1 VANPFFQCKQFIV
14 HQQHTS
20 MKVCTDACLF
30 GAWVS
35 GHNLIHN
42 ANNIIDIGTG
52 TGLLS
57 LMLAQVTENS
67 KASITAIEIEAEAAE
82 EAKSNFNLSKWSERL
97 VLVNDSIQNFTAS
110 IVNGEFVSKGLND
123 NNNNNNNNNLLYDIV
138 ISNPPFYEGDLKSP
152 DANKNKAAHS
162 TELPWNILLEN
173 VTSLLNNN
181 GSFFVLVPTLRAYT
195 MQKLSESHQ
204 LQLVEEV
211 LVYNDAKHLPF
222 RSFLHF
228 TKVKPAIDKEISVLR
243 NKIVIKNTDNT
254 YSAAFTELLKDYY
267 LHL

>member
-1 VANPFFQCKQFIV
+1 M

-35 GHNLIHN
+35 QKTLVQN
-42 ANNIIDIGTG
+42 ANNIVDIGTG

-57 LMLAQVTENS
+57 LMLAQVTESS
-67 KASITAIEIEAEAAE
+67 KASITAIEIESQAAAEAS
-82 EAKSNFNLSKWSERL
+82 SNFNISKWSDRL
-97 VLVNDSIQNFTAS
+97 VLVNDSIRNFTAN
-110 IVNGEFVSKGLND
+110 IGKVEFVSKGLD
-123 NNNNNNNNNLLYDIV
+123 NNFLFDIV

-152 DANKNKAAHS
+152 DTNKNKAAHS
-162 TELPWNILLEN
+162 TELSWTSLVEN
-173 VTSLLNNN
+173 VSSLLTDT
-181 GSFFVLVPTLRAYT
+181 GYFFVLVPTLRAYT
-195 MQKLSESHQ
+195 MQKLAEAQQ

-228 TKVKPAIDKEISVLR
+228 RKAKLPIDKEISVLR

-254 YSAAFTELLKDYY
+254 YSAEFTELLKDYY

>member
-1 VANPFFQCKQFIV
+1 
-14 HQQHTS
+14 

-35 GHNLIHN
+35 QKTLVQN
-42 ANNIIDIGTG
+42 ANSIIDIGTG

-57 LMLAQVTENS
+57 LMLAQVTETS
-67 KASITAIEIEAEAAE
+67 KASITAIEIESQAAREAS
-82 EAKSNFNLSKWSERL
+82 SNFNISKWSDRL
-97 VLVNDSIQNFTAS
+97 VLVNDSIQNFATS
-110 IVNGEFVSKGLND
+110 IGKGEFVSKVL
-123 NNNNNNNNNLLYDIV
+123 NNNFLFDII

-162 TELPWNILLEN
+162 TELPWTSLVEN
-173 VTSLLNNN
+173 VSSLLTDA

-195 MQKLSESHQ
+195 MQKLAEAQQ
-204 LQLVEEV
+204 LQLAEEV

-228 TKVKPAIDKEISVLR
+228 TKAKLPIDKEISVLR
-243 NKIVIKNTDNT
+243 NKMVIKNSDNT
-254 YSAAFTELLKDYY
+254 YSTEFTELLKDYY
-267 LHL
+267 LYL

>member
-1 VANPFFQCKQFIV
+1 
-14 HQQHTS
+14 

-35 GHNLIHN
+35 QKTLVQN
-42 ANNIIDIGTG
+42 ASNIIDIGTG

-57 LMLAQVTENS
+57 LMLAQVTESS
-67 KASITAIEIEAEAAE
+67 KASITAIEIESQAAAEAS
-82 EAKSNFNLSKWSERL
+82 SNFNISKWSDRL
-97 VLVNDSIQNFTAS
+97 VLVNNSIQNFTAN
-110 IVNGEFVSKGLND
+110 IGKGELVSNGLN
-123 NNNNNNNNNLLYDIV
+123 NTNNNLLFDIV

-162 TELPWNILLEN
+162 TELPWSILVEN
-173 VTSLLNNN
+173 VANLLSGA

-195 MQKLSESHQ
+195 MQKLAEAHE
-204 LQLVEEV
+204 LHLMEEV

-228 TKVKPAIDKEISVLR
+228 QKNSNTLDKEISVLR
-243 NKIVIKNTDNT
+243 NKIVIKNSDNT
-254 YSAAFTELLKDYY
+254 YSNAFTELLKDYY

>member
-1 VANPFFQCKQFIV
+1 VANPFFQCKEFIV

-30 GAWVS
+30 GAWVAKQPS
-35 GHNLIHN
+35 LETAHSIV
-42 ANNIIDIGTG
+42 DIGTG

-57 LMLAQVTENS
+57 LMLAQVTHKNNT
-67 KASITAIEIEAEAAE
+67 KITAVEIESQAATEAS
-82 EAKSNFNLSKWSERL
+82 SNFNLSKWSERL
-97 VLVNDSIQNFTAS
+97 MLVNDSIQNYAANFIATE
-110 IVNGEFVSKGLND
+110 IEKNRF
-123 NNNNNNNNNLLYDIV
+123 DI
-138 ISNPPFYEGDLKSP
+138 IITNPPFYEGDLKSP

-162 TELPWNILLEN
+162 TELPWSILVEN
-173 VTSLLNNN
+173 VSSIISDE

-195 MQKLSESHQ
+195 MQKLAEANHMY
-204 LQLVEEV
+204 LAEEV

-228 TKVKPAIDKEISVLR
+228 QKNRNTPDKGNSVLR
-243 NKIVIKNTDNT
+243 NKIVIKNADNT
-254 YSAAFTELLKDYY
+254 YSTAFTELLKDYY

>member
-1 VANPFFQCKQFIV
+1 
-14 HQQHTS
+14 

-35 GHNLIHN
+35 QKTLLQN
-42 ANNIIDIGTG
+42 ANNIVDIGTG

-57 LMLAQVTENS
+57 LMLAQVTENA
-67 KASITAIEIEAEAAE
+67 KASITAIEIESQAAAEAN
-82 EAKSNFNLSKWSERL
+82 SNFNISKWSNRL
-97 VLVNDSIQNFTAS
+97 LLVNDSIQNFTAS
-110 IVNGEFVSKGLND
+110 ISKGDLVSNEL
-123 NNNNNNNNNLLYDIV
+123 NNNNNSLLFDIV

-162 TELPWNILLEN
+162 TELPWSILVEN
-173 VTSLLNNN
+173 VSSLLTDA

-195 MQKLSESHQ
+195 MQKLTEAHQ

-228 TKVKPAIDKEISVLR
+228 TKVKPAIEKEISVLR
-243 NKIVIKNTDNT
+243 NKIVIKNADNT
-254 YSAAFTELLKDYY
+254 YSTVFTELLKEYY
-267 LHL
+267 MYL

>member
-1 VANPFFQCKQFIV
+1 
-14 HQQHTS
+14 

-35 GHNLIHN
+35 QKTLVQNSNSIL
-42 ANNIIDIGTG
+42 DIGTG
-52 TGLLS
+52 TGLLT
-57 LMLAQVTENS
+57 LMLAQVTETS
-67 KASITAIEIEAEAAE
+67 KASITAIEIESQAATEAN
-82 EAKSNFNLSKWSERL
+82 SNFNISKWSDRL
-97 VLVNDSIQNFTAS
+97 KLFNDSIQNFTAS
-110 IVNGEFVSKGLND
+110 SKGL
-123 NNNNNNNNNLLYDIV
+123 LFDIV

-162 TELPWNILLEN
+162 TELPWTSLVEN
-173 VTSLLNNN
+173 VSSLLSEA

-195 MQKLSESHQ
+195 MQKLAEAHQ

-211 LVYNDAKHLPF
+211 LVYNDVKHLPF
-222 RSFLHF
+222 RSFLYF
-228 TKVKPAIDKEISVLR
+228 RKAQSPINKEISVLR

-254 YSAAFTELLKDYY
+254 YSTAFTELLKDYY

>member
-1 VANPFFQCKQFIV
+1 
-14 HQQHTS
+14 
-20 MKVCTDACLF
+20 
-30 GAWVS
+30 
-35 GHNLIHN
+35 
-42 ANNIIDIGTG
+42 
-52 TGLLS
+52 
-57 LMLAQVTENS
+57 MLAQVTESS
-67 KASITAIEIEAEAAE
+67 KASITAIEIESQAAAEAS
-82 EAKSNFNLSKWSERL
+82 SNFNISKWSDRL
-97 VLVNDSIQNFTAS
+97 VLVNDSIQNFAA
-110 IVNGEFVSKGLND
+110 NSKGHLF
-123 NNNNNNNNNLLYDIV
+123 DIV

-162 TELPWNILLEN
+162 TELPWNILVEN
-173 VTSLLNNN
+173 VSSLLTDA

-195 MQKLSESHQ
+195 MQKLAEAQQ

-228 TKVKPAIDKEISVLR
+228 KKNSNTLDKAISVLR

-254 YSAAFTELLKDYY
+254 YSTAFTELLKDYY

>member
-1 VANPFFQCKQFIV
+1 
-14 HQQHTS
+14 

-35 GHNLIHN
+35 QKTLVQN
-42 ANNIIDIGTG
+42 ANNILDIGTG

-57 LMLAQVTENS
+57 LMLAQVTES
-67 KASITAIEIEAEAAE
+67 SMASITAIEIESHAAAEAS
-82 EAKSNFNLSKWSERL
+82 SNFNLSKWSDRL
-97 VLVNDSIQNFTAS
+97 KLVNDSIQNFAAS
-110 IVNGEFVSKGLND
+110 SKGILF
-123 NNNNNNNNNLLYDIV
+123 DII

-162 TELPWNILLEN
+162 TELPWTILVEN
-173 VTSLLNNN
+173 VSSLLTDT

-195 MQKLSESHQ
+195 MQKLAEANH
-204 LQLVEEV
+204 LYLREEV

-228 TKVKPAIDKEISVLR
+228 RKAKSPIDKEISVLR

-254 YSAAFTELLKDYY
+254 YSTAFTELLKDYY

>member
-1 VANPFFQCKQFIV
+1 MANPFFQCKEFIV

-35 GHNLIHN
+35 QKTLVQN
-42 ANNIIDIGTG
+42 ASNIVDIGTG

-57 LMLAQVTENS
+57 LMLAQVTETS
-67 KASITAIEIEAEAAE
+67 KASITAIEIESQAAAEAS
-82 EAKSNFNLSKWSERL
+82 SNFNISKWNERL
-97 VLVNDSIQNFTAS
+97 VLVNNSIQNFTA
-110 IVNGEFVSKGLND
+110 NSKGL
-123 NNNNNNNNNLLYDIV
+123 LFDIV

-162 TELPWNILLEN
+162 TELPWSILVEN
-173 VTSLLNNN
+173 VSSLLTDA

-195 MQKLSESHQ
+195 MQKLAEAHE
-204 LQLVEEV
+204 LNLVEEV

-228 TKVKPAIDKEISVLR
+228 QKNSKTLDKDISVLR

-254 YSAAFTELLKDYY
+254 YSTAFTELLKDYY

>member
-30 GAWVS
+30 GAWVAKQPCLEMAHS
-35 GHNLIHN
+35 IV
-42 ANNIIDIGTG
+42 DIGTG

-57 LMLAQVTENS
+57 LMLAQVTEIS
-67 KASITAIEIEAEAAE
+67 KASIIAIEIEAQAAA
-82 EAKSNFNLSKWSERL
+82 EAKSNFSISKWSDRL
-97 VLVNDSIQNFTAS
+97 KLVNDSIQNFAA
-110 IVNGEFVSKGLND
+110 IINKDNLVSNEL
-123 NNNNNNNNNLLYDIV
+123 NNNNNNKQSFDIV

-152 DANKNKAAHS
+152 DANKNKAVHS
-162 TELPWNILLEN
+162 TELPWSILVEN

-195 MQKLSESHQ
+195 IQKLAERHQ
-204 LQLVEEV
+204 LQLAEEV

-228 TKVKPAIDKEISVLR
+228 TKVKTAIDKDISVMR
-243 NKIVIKNTDNT
+243 NKIVIKNADNT
-254 YSAAFTELLKDYY
+254 YSTAFTELLKHYY

>member
-1 VANPFFQCKQFIV
+1 
-14 HQQHTS
+14 

-35 GHNLIHN
+35 SQALVQN
-42 ANNIIDIGTG
+42 ANNIVDIGTG

-57 LMLAQVTENS
+57 LMLAQVTETS
-67 KASITAIEIEAEAAE
+67 KASITAIEIESQAAAEAN
-82 EAKSNFNLSKWSERL
+82 SNFNISKWSDRL
-97 VLVNDSIQNFTAS
+97 KLVNDSIQNFTAS
-110 IVNGEFVSKGLND
+110 SKGL
-123 NNNNNNNNNLLYDIV
+123 LFDIV

-162 TELPWNILLEN
+162 TELPWSILVEN
-173 VTSLLNNN
+173 VVSLLNNN

-195 MQKLSESHQ
+195 MQKLGETHQ

-211 LVYNDAKHLPF
+211 LVYNDVKHLPF

-228 TKVKPAIDKEISVLR
+228 TKAKPVRDKEISVLR
-243 NKIVIKNTDNT
+243 NKTEMVRNKLIIKDAENNYTPE
-254 YSAAFTELLKDYY
+254 FTHLLKDYY
-267 LHL
+267 LHF

>member
-1 VANPFFQCKQFIV
+1 MN
-14 HQQHTS
+14 
-20 MKVCTDACLF
+20 VCTDACLF
-30 GAWVS
+30 GSWVS
-35 GHNLIHN
+35 NKALVQN
-42 ANNIIDIGTG
+42 ANSIVDIGTG

-57 LMLAQVTENS
+57 LMLAQVTESS
-67 KASITAIEIEAEAAE
+67 KTSITAIEIESQAAAEAS
-82 EAKSNFNLSKWSERL
+82 SNFKISKWSDRL
-97 VLVNDSIQNFTAS
+97 VLVNDSIQNFTTS
-110 IVNGEFVSKGLND
+110 IGKGEFVSKGLN
-123 NNNNNNNNNLLYDIV
+123 NNFLFDII

-162 TELPWNILLEN
+162 TELPWNILVEN
-173 VTSLLNNN
+173 VSSLLTEA
-181 GSFFVLVPTLRAYT
+181 GCFFVLVPTLRAYT
-195 MQKLSESHQ
+195 MQKLAEAQQ

-228 TKVKPAIDKEISVLR
+228 KKNSNTLDKAISVLR

-254 YSAAFTELLKDYY
+254 YSTAFTELLKDYY

>member
-1 VANPFFQCKQFIV
+1 MANPYFQCKQFIV

-35 GHNLIHN
+35 QKTLVQN
-42 ANNIIDIGTG
+42 ANSIVDIGTG

-57 LMLAQVTENS
+57 LMLAQVTESS
-67 KASITAIEIEAEAAE
+67 KSKITAIEIESQAATEAS
-82 EAKSNFNLSKWSERL
+82 SNFNLSKWSDRL
-97 VLVNDSIQNFTAS
+97 VPINDSIQNFTAS
-110 IVNGEFVSKGLND
+110 ISKDDLVSNELNK
-123 NNNNNNNNNLLYDIV
+123 NNNKQLFDIV

-152 DANKNKAAHS
+152 DAKKNKAAHS
-162 TELPWNILLEN
+162 TELPWTSLVEN
-173 VTSLLNNN
+173 VSNLLSNA

-195 MQKLSESHQ
+195 MQKLAETHH

-228 TKVKPAIDKEISVLR
+228 RKAKSSIDKDISVLR

-254 YSAAFTELLKDYY
+254 YSAEFIELLKDYY

>member
-1 VANPFFQCKQFIV
+1 VANPFFQCKEFIV

-30 GAWVS
+30 GAWVAKQPS
-35 GHNLIHN
+35 LETAHSIL
-42 ANNIIDIGTG
+42 DIGTG

-57 LMLAQVTENS
+57 LILAQVTDKN
-67 KASITAIEIEAEAAE
+67 KTKITAVEIESQAAAEAS
-82 EAKSNFNLSKWSERL
+82 SNFNLSKWSERL
-97 VLVNDSIQNFTAS
+97 MIVNDSIQNFATS
-110 IVNGEFVSKGLND
+110 ISKGEFVSKGLNY
-123 NNNNNNNNNLLYDIV
+123 NFLFNII

-162 TELPWNILLEN
+162 TELPWSILVEN
-173 VTSLLNNN
+173 VSSLLTDT

-195 MQKLSESHQ
+195 MQKLAEAHQ

-228 TKVKPAIDKEISVLR
+228 KKNSNTLDKETSVLR

-254 YSAAFTELLKDYY
+254 YSTAFTELLKDYY

>member
-1 VANPFFQCKQFIV
+1 
-14 HQQHTS
+14 

-35 GHNLIHN
+35 QKTLVQN
-42 ANNIIDIGTG
+42 ANSIVDIGTG

-57 LMLAQVTENS
+57 LMLAQVTESS
-67 KASITAIEIEAEAAE
+67 KSKITAIEIESQAATEAS
-82 EAKSNFNLSKWSERL
+82 SNFNLSKWSDRL

-110 IVNGEFVSKGLND
+110 SKGL
-123 NNNNNNNNNLLYDIV
+123 LFDII

-162 TELPWNILLEN
+162 TELPWTSLVEN
-173 VTSLLNNN
+173 VSSILNDT

-195 MQKLSESHQ
+195 MQKLAEAHH

-228 TKVKPAIDKEISVLR
+228 RKAKSPIDKNISVLR
-243 NKIVIKNTDNT
+243 NKMVIKDSDNT
-254 YSAAFTELLKDYY
+254 YSTAFTELLKDYY

>member
-1 VANPFFQCKQFIV
+1 VANPYFQCKQFIV

-35 GHNLIHN
+35 QKSMVQN
-42 ANNIIDIGTG
+42 AINIVDIGTG

-57 LMLAQVTENS
+57 LMVAQVTENS
-67 KASITAIEIEAEAAE
+67 KASITAIEIEAQAAAE
-82 EAKSNFNLSKWSERL
+82 ANSNFNISKWSDRL
-97 VLVNDSIQNFTAS
+97 KLVNDSIQNFTAS
-110 IVNGEFVSKGLND
+110 ISKDDLVINEL
-123 NNNNNNNNNLLYDIV
+123 NNNKQLFDIV

-152 DANKNKAAHS
+152 DPNKNKAAHS
-162 TELPWNILLEN
+162 TELPWNILVEN

-195 MQKLSESHQ
+195 MQKLAETHQ
-204 LQLVEEV
+204 LQLEEEV

-228 TKVKPAIDKEISVLR
+228 TKVKTAIDKEISVLR
-243 NKIVIKNTDNT
+243 NKIVIKNADNT
-254 YSAAFTELLKDYY
+254 YSTEFTELLKDYY

>member
-1 VANPFFQCKQFIV
+1 
-14 HQQHTS
+14 

-35 GHNLIHN
+35 QKSMVQN
-42 ANNIIDIGTG
+42 AINIVDIGTG

-57 LMLAQVTENS
+57 LMVAQVTENS
-67 KASITAIEIEAEAAE
+67 KASITAIEIEAQAAAE
-82 EAKSNFNLSKWSERL
+82 ANSNFNISKWSDRL
-97 VLVNDSIQNFTAS
+97 KLVNDSIQNFTAS
-110 IVNGEFVSKGLND
+110 ISKDDLVINEL
-123 NNNNNNNNNLLYDIV
+123 NNNKQLFDIV

-195 MQKLSESHQ
+195 MQKLAETHQ
-204 LQLVEEV
+204 LQLEEEV

-228 TKVKPAIDKEISVLR
+228 TKVKTAIDKEISVLR
-243 NKIVIKNTDNT
+243 NKIVIKNADNT
-254 YSAAFTELLKDYY
+254 YSTEFTELLKDYY

>member
-30 GAWVS
+30 GAWVAKQPS
-35 GHNLIHN
+35 LETAHSIV
-42 ANNIIDIGTG
+42 DIGTG

-57 LMLAQVTENS
+57 LMVAQATES
-67 KASITAIEIEAEAAE
+67 TQASISAIEIEAQAAE
-82 EAKSNFNLSKWSERL
+82 EANSNFKISKWSDRL
-97 VLVNDSIQNFTAS
+97 KLVNDSIQNFTAS
-110 IVNGEFVSKGLND
+110 ISKDDLVSNEL
-123 NNNNNNNNNLLYDIV
+123 NNNNNKQLFDIV

-162 TELPWNILLEN
+162 TELPWNTLVEN
-173 VTSLLNNN
+173 VTSVLSDA

-195 MQKLSESHQ
+195 MQKLAETHQ

-228 TKVKPAIDKEISVLR
+228 RKAKPEIEKDISVLR

-254 YSAAFTELLKDYY
+254 YSAEFIELLKNYY

>member
-1 VANPFFQCKQFIV
+1 VANPFFQCKEFIV

-30 GAWVS
+30 GAWVAKQPS
-35 GHNLIHN
+35 LETAHSIL
-42 ANNIIDIGTG
+42 DIGTG

-57 LMLAQVTENS
+57 LILAQVTDKN
-67 KASITAIEIEAEAAE
+67 KTKITAVEIESQAAAEAN
-82 EAKSNFNLSKWSERL
+82 SNFNISKWSDRL
-97 VLVNDSIQNFTAS
+97 KLVNDSIQNFAAN
-110 IVNGEFVSKGLND
+110 IGKGEFVSKGLN
-123 NNNNNNNNNLLYDIV
+123 NNSLFDIV

-152 DANKNKAAHS
+152 DDNKNKAAHS
-162 TELPWNILLEN
+162 TELPWSILVEN
-173 VTSLLNNN
+173 VSSLLTDT

-195 MQKLSESHQ
+195 MQKLAEVNQ
-204 LQLVEEV
+204 LQLAEEV

-228 TKVKPAIDKEISVLR
+228 RKAKSPIDKDISVLR
-243 NKIVIKNTDNT
+243 NKIVIKNSDNT
-254 YSAAFTELLKDYY
+254 YSTEFTELLKDYY

>member
-35 GHNLIHN
+35 QKALVQN
-42 ANNIIDIGTG
+42 ANSIVDIGTG

-57 LMLAQVTENS
+57 LILAQVTESS
-67 KASITAIEIEAEAAE
+67 KASITAIEIESQAAE
-82 EAKSNFNLSKWSERL
+82 EASSNFNISKWSDRL

-110 IVNGEFVSKGLND
+110 SKGL
-123 NNNNNNNNNLLYDIV
+123 LFDII

-152 DANKNKAAHS
+152 DVNKNKAAHS
-162 TELPWNILLEN
+162 TELPWTSLVEN
-173 VTSLLNNN
+173 VSSLLSNA

-195 MQKLSESHQ
+195 MQKLAEAHQ
-204 LQLVEEV
+204 LHLVEEV

-228 TKVKPAIDKEISVLR
+228 RKAKLPIHKEISVLR

-254 YSAAFTELLKDYY
+254 YSAEFTALLKGYY

>member
-1 VANPFFQCKQFIV
+1 MANPYFQFKQFIV

-30 GAWVS
+30 GAWVAKQPS
-35 GHNLIHN
+35 LETAHSIV
-42 ANNIIDIGTG
+42 DIGTG

-57 LMLAQVTENS
+57 LMVAQATES
-67 KASITAIEIEAEAAE
+67 TQASITAIEIESQAAE
-82 EAKSNFNLSKWSERL
+82 EASSNFKLSKWSDRL
-97 VLVNDSIQNFTAS
+97 VLVNDSIQNFTAIIS
-110 IVNGEFVSKGLND
+110 KDDLVSNELNK
-123 NNNNNNNNNLLYDIV
+123 NNNKQLFDIV

-152 DANKNKAAHS
+152 DSNKNKAAHS
-162 TELPWNILLEN
+162 TELPWNILVEN
-173 VTSLLNNN
+173 VTSVLSDV

-195 MQKLSESHQ
+195 MQKLAETHH
-204 LQLVEEV
+204 LQLAEEV
-211 LVYNDAKHLPF
+211 LVYNDVKHLPF

-228 TKVKPAIDKEISVLR
+228 RIAKPEIEKDISVLR

-254 YSAAFTELLKDYY
+254 YSAEFIELLKDYY

>member
-1 VANPFFQCKQFIV
+1 VANPYFQCKQFIV

-35 GHNLIHN
+35 QKTLVQN
-42 ANNIIDIGTG
+42 ASNIVDIGTG

-67 KASITAIEIEAEAAE
+67 KASITAIEIESQAAAEAS
-82 EAKSNFNLSKWSERL
+82 SNFNISKWSDRL
-97 VLVNDSIQNFTAS
+97 VLVNESIQNFTAN
-110 IVNGEFVSKGLND
+110 IGKGEFVSKGLD
-123 NNNNNNNNNLLYDIV
+123 NNFLFDIV

-152 DANKNKAAHS
+152 DTNKNKAAHS
-162 TELPWNILLEN
+162 TELSWTSLVEN
-173 VTSLLNNN
+173 VSNLLTDT
-181 GSFFVLVPTLRAYT
+181 GYFFVLVPTLRAYT
-195 MQKLSESHQ
+195 MQKLAEVHE

-211 LVYNDAKHLPF
+211 LVYNDSKHLPF

-228 TKVKPAIDKEISVLR
+228 KKNSNTLDKETSVLR

-254 YSAAFTELLKDYY
+254 YSTAFTELLKDYY
-267 LHL
+267 LYL

>member
-1 VANPFFQCKQFIV
+1 
-14 HQQHTS
+14 

-35 GHNLIHN
+35 QKTLVQN
-42 ANNIIDIGTG
+42 ASNIVDIGTG

-57 LMLAQVTENS
+57 LMLAQVTETS
-67 KASITAIEIEAEAAE
+67 KASITAIEIESQAAAEAS
-82 EAKSNFNLSKWSERL
+82 SNFNISKWNERL
-97 VLVNDSIQNFTAS
+97 VLVNNSIQNFTA
-110 IVNGEFVSKGLND
+110 NSKGL
-123 NNNNNNNNNLLYDIV
+123 LFDIV

-162 TELPWNILLEN
+162 TELPWSILVEN
-173 VTSLLNNN
+173 VSSLLTDA

-195 MQKLSESHQ
+195 MQKLAEAHE
-204 LQLVEEV
+204 LNLVEEV

-228 TKVKPAIDKEISVLR
+228 QKNSKTLDKDISVLR

-254 YSAAFTELLKDYY
+254 YSTAFTELLKDYY

>member
-1 VANPFFQCKQFIV
+1 
-14 HQQHTS
+14 

-35 GHNLIHN
+35 QKTLVQNSNSIV
-42 ANNIIDIGTG
+42 DIGTG

-57 LMLAQVTENS
+57 LMLAQVTETS
-67 KASITAIEIEAEAAE
+67 KASITAIEIESQAATEAN
-82 EAKSNFNLSKWSERL
+82 SNFNISKWSDRL
-97 VLVNDSIQNFTAS
+97 KLVNDSIQNFTAS
-110 IVNGEFVSKGLND
+110 SKGL
-123 NNNNNNNNNLLYDIV
+123 LFDIV

-162 TELPWNILLEN
+162 TELPWSILVEN
-173 VTSLLNNN
+173 VSSLLTEA
-181 GSFFVLVPTLRAYT
+181 GCFFVLVPSLRAYT
-195 MQKLSESHQ
+195 MQKLAEAHQ

-228 TKVKPAIDKEISVLR
+228 KKNSNTLDKEISVLR

-254 YSAAFTELLKDYY
+254 YSTAFTELLKDYY